1 MRITR
6 FATPGG
12 NLYRVY
18 RIDDRFH
25 DELKRLLPFL
35 RTSEVNIEVGGTD
48 DDAAVLLTIG
58 PFDARAEQAF
68 RVLAQR
74 HLAEP
79 DGGGSTA

>member
-1 MRITR
+1 MRITC

-18 RIDDRFH
+18 RIDDRFR
-25 DELKRLLPFL
+25 DELKRLVPFL
-35 RTSEVNIEVGGTD
+35 LRSQADVQVGATD

-58 PFDARAEQAF
+58 PFDARAELAF